1 MRLEIHAKEVLYI
14 LSAFYFND
22 NAQPA
27 GTGKDYRQ
35 IIVNDS
41 QHATLEICS
50 QLMFKWEE
58 ISSRG
63 EFENKS
69 RYCKFIFYGSLI

>member
-1 MRLEIHAKEVLYI
+1 MHNLQV
-14 LSAFYFND
+14 
-22 NAQPA
+22 Q
-27 GTGKDYRQ
+27 GK
-35 IIVNDS
+35 ITVKLIVNDS